1 MHRTSRRTATGLT
14 AAALL
19 GAGLLAPQAAH
30 AVPVLVEEPATG
42 ASACVVD
49 TAELGWGM
57 KQSFRQYI
65 TGSIANGSWE
75 TYGEAAYREP
85 ELSDTGAV
93 DPSSDLF
100 VWTGGTGEVA
110 STLGAGTIAFSG
122 GVHFSGHDG
131 GLELNIANPAIEFE
145 SPASAYLLLEVS
157 EAPAGEAG
165 TQVRAAKIDL
175 TERVSTSG
183 EQLRVEGAP
192 VRLTAEGAQG
202 FNGDTDRGSY
212 VAGQEMD
219 PLFLEATVTGCDLG
233 EIVAANG
240 DAAAPEATQAL
251 PATETAPEV
260 PWVPIII
267 GGVALIVIGVATG
280 MLLAGRPRR
289 ASGSAEPT
297 DGAA

>member
-1 MHRTSRRTATGLT
+1 MHRTARRTATGLT

-19 GAGLLAPQAAH
+19 GAGLLAPQAAY
-30 AVPVLVEEPATG
+30 AVPALAEEPATG

-49 TAELGWGM
+49 TAVLGWGM

-100 VWTGGTGEVA
+100 VWNGGTGDV
-110 STLGAGTIAFSG
+110 SNTLDAGTIAFSG

-145 SPASAYLLLEVS
+145 SPTSAYLLLEVS

-219 PLFLEATVTGCDLG
+219 PLFLEAIVTGCDLG
-233 EIVAANG
+233 EIVAANS